1 MTKNNIIKC
10 LLVCFIISLWIV
22 NCSKDTTGPDDE
34 LKKIGWVIGNPAD
47 GYGSI
52 FYTNDG
58 GQNWVHQGDSLS
70 IPEVSLGAVKA
81 VDSLHAW
88 IVGLPS
94 DGYATILKTYD
105 GGTNWEQIENY
116 K

>member
-10 LLVCFIISLWIV
+10 LLFSIIISFLVV
-22 NCSKDTTGPDDE
+22 NCSKDTTGPDDG
-34 LKKIGWVIGNPAD
+34 LKKIGWVIGDPAV

-58 GQNWVHQGDSLS
+58 ENWVRQGDSLS
-70 IPEVSLGAVKA
+70 IPDVSLSAVKA

-88 IVGLPS
+88 IVGPQS
-94 DGYATILKTYD
+94 DGYATILKTSN
-105 GGTNWEQIENY
+105 GGSNWERIENY